1 MNIDY
6 GSEMRALSAL
16 KLTPSVRKKAAD
28 LLKTGRYDA
37 SDAVYRARKEEGSF
51 KEALDKALD
60 RRGSEKS

>member
-16 KLTPSVRKKAAD
+16 KLTPSVRKKAVD

-37 SDAVYRARKEEGSF
+37 SDAVHRARKEEGSF
-51 KEALDKALD
+51 KKTLDKALD
-60 RRGSEKS
+60 RRQAGKS